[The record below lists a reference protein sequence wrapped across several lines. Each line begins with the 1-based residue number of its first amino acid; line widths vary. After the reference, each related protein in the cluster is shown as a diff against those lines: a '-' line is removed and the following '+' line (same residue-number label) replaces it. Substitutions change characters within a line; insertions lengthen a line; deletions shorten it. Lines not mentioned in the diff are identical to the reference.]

1 MGLSFTLSENIKM
14 SFLNVCHT
22 THTCNMLWNW
32 RISHSVRF
40 MRLSWRLCKTM
51 AEKKEV
57 YEIERWKWLVLT
69 RSQWINETTFQR
81 LASGPVANIIVL
93 ATRTC
98 FLVWDLSGWP
108 FNGVFDIKWFLLF
121 IQTQLSFRFVVWRK
135 SVMQNIMQYPPYV
148 EMWNRFHRGSFR
160 RTVREIP
167 R

>member
-1 MGLSFTLSENIKM
+1 MGLSFTLFENIKM

-32 RISHSVRF
+32 RISRSVRF

-57 YEIERWKWLVLT
+57 YESERWKWLVLT

>member
-1 MGLSFTLSENIKM
+1 M

-22 THTCNMLWNW
+22 THTFLICYGIGEFHILSGLCASLDGFVRQWW
-32 RISHSVRF
+32 R
-40 MRLSWRLCKTM
+40 
-51 AEKKEV
+51 KKEV
-57 YEIERWKWLVLT
+57 YESERWKWLVLT

-108 FNGVFDIKWFLLF
+108 FNGVFDIKWFLLL

-135 SVMQNIMQYPPYV
+135 SIMQNIMQYPPYV